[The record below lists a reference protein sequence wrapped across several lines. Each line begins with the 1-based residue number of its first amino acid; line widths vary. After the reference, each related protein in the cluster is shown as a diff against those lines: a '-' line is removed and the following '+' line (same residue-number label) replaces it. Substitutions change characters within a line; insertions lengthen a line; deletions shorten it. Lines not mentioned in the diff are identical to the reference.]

1 MSTTI
6 NISIT
11 ADESG
16 NFNAREQAILA
27 SLSAH
32 PSQGAA
38 AVLPA
43 SKPAPAAAPKAEPK
57 AAPAPAPKTEKPAPA
72 PASPQSTK
80 AAVLDTTIDEEPA
93 VEEPAAEVE
102 EDLVGGE
109 DFTLQDAVTRAT
121 KLVSEKKQAVVKE
134 ALTAL
139 GAKRVSDLK
148 EQADINAF
156 MAAVEGK

>member
-6 NISIT
+6 TISISVT
-11 ADESG
+11 GDE
-16 NFNAREQAILA
+16 AYTEREQAILN
-27 SLSAH
+27 SLNAH

-38 AVLPA
+38 AVVPA

-57 AAPAPAPKTEKPAPA
+57 AAPAPAPKAEKPAPA
-72 PASPQSTK
+72 PSSPQSTK
-80 AAVLDTTIDEEPA
+80 AAVLDTTIEDAPAA
-93 VEEPAAEVE
+93 VEAEEVE

-121 KLVSEKKQAVVKE
+121 KLVSEKKQAIVKD

-156 MAAVEGK
+156 MTAVEGK